1 MRRSAKNVSA
11 AREVS
16 VQPDRLSPHAW
27 LERQPIQPSEQMYAV
42 FGNVSAAQVLNA
54 WQRSNPQQPA
64 IPIWADT
71 AYAEWEAVMP
81 YVGIVAADSEFLQWV
96 ATTESQ
102 DWGWLAVSSAP
113 LKAVAEHLRSLTQVL
128 LPNGNAV
135 FFRFWDGRY
144 LLPILQAGE
153 VDAAQLLPVIGRCL
167 INGQSLEVGG
177 AAQTTARVFPWW
189 EVPTTLLKQL
199 AEQSSATL
207 VGNLTKWLSEDRP
220 DLYEAFSPVVLTHKM
235 ANFLETPE
243 LPPVP
248 KAELVEYLMAELG

>member
-1 MRRSAKNVSA
+1 M
-11 AREVS
+11 
-16 VQPDRLSPHAW
+16 QPDRLSPHAW

-42 FGNVSAAQVLNA
+42 FGSASAAQVFKA
-54 WQRSNPQQPA
+54 WQLSNPLQAPR
-64 IPIWADT
+64 PIWADT

-81 YVGIVAADSEFLQWV
+81 YVGIVSADSEFLRWV
-96 ATTESQ
+96 ATTESL
-102 DWGWLAVSSAP
+102 DWGWLAVSFAP
-113 LKAVAEHLRSLTQVL
+113 LEAVVEHLRSLTQVL

-144 LLPILQAGE
+144 LLPILQASE

-189 EVPTTLLKQL
+189 EVPATLLEQL
-199 AEQSSATL
+199 ARQSSATL
-207 VGNLTKWLSEDRP
+207 VSNLSKWLSEDRP
-220 DLYEAFSPVVLTHKM
+220 DLHEAFSPVVLTHKI
-235 ANFLETPE
+235 AIFLETPE

-248 KAELVEYLMAELG
+248 KAELVEYLMAELD